1 MSIIEIISGVVL
13 ILAAIVIVFL
23 TLSQESKGRGLSGSI
38 AGEGGMMEAGRT
50 RAKDVKLAKYTKIVG
65 IVFFVV
71 MIAVSVLSVMR
82 MN

>member
-50 RAKDVKLAKYTKIVG
+50 RRKDVKLAKATRILGV
-65 IVFFVV
+65 VFLVV
-71 MIAVSVLSVMR
+71 ILLVSIVSVME
-82 MN
+82 

>member
-23 TLSQESKGRGLSGSI
+23 TLSQESKGRGLSGAI

-50 RAKDVKLAKYTKIVG
+50 RRKDVKLAKATRILGV
-65 IVFFVV
+65 VFLVV
-71 MIAVSVLSVMR
+71 ILLVSIVSVME
-82 MN
+82 